1 MVLKIA
7 YSEGHGK
14 HTPGKRTP
22 DGEREWY
29 FNHLVGTGFAEELA
43 KYDGVVTKLVS
54 DPTGERDVPLQERSD
69 ISNDWDADIYA
80 SFHHNAYQ
88 GRWGTHTGTETFT
101 YNGDWGGKRAN
112 DPQEIALAKDANDAI
127 VSVYQLRN
135 RGIKK
140 ENFHEVRV
148 PKAKA
153 FLTEGGYMDS
163 SIDIKVM
170 RNAEKVKESGRAIAR
185 KIASRYGLKKR
196 QVAGAVVSK
205 DNFFRVQVGAFSTLA
220 NAAKFA
226 QEVKNKTKLDTYIVE
241 SGKYIRVQ
249 VGAFSVKSNAEN
261 RLKELKKHYKDAFI
275 TQNGTNAIPEAE
287 PYNEPPRPVTK
298 SIDAIANEI
307 IAGKGN
313 WGNGQTRKDRL
324 ANAGYNAAAVQ
335 SKIDEI
341 LKPKAKKEYVQL
353 AAHES
358 SWRVYPLNKQPV
370 VNNESGFLNPKLF
383 GGIEYEVLGYLDNG
397 NTAIIQT
404 RDFGKVKIFIKDP
417 SAKIVTR

>member
-29 FNHLVGTGFAEELA
+29 FNHLVGTGFAEEMA

-69 ISNDWDADIYA
+69 ISNDWGADIYA

-101 YNGDWGGKRAN
+101 YNGDWGGKRTN
-112 DPQEIALAKDANDAI
+112 DPQEIALANDANDAI

-287 PYNEPPRPVTK
+287 PYNEPPKPVLK
-298 SIDAIANEI
+298 SIEQLAKEVID
-307 IAGKGN
+307 GKH
-313 WGNGQTRKDRL
+313 GNGDARKQSL
-324 ANAGYNAAAVQ
+324 GSQYAAVQ
-335 SKIDEI
+335 KRVDEM
-341 LKPKAKKEYVQL
+341 LKPKAKKTFVQL

-358 SWRVYPLNKQPV
+358 RWRIYRLGTNPV
-370 VNNESGFLNPKLF
+370 AGNEIGFLNPKQY
-383 GGIEYEVLGYLDNG
+383 GGLEYEILGYENNG
-397 NTAIIQT
+397 TCAIIQT
-404 RDFGKVKIFIKDP
+404 SMFGRVKIFIKDP
-417 SAKIVTR
+417 SAEIVTR

>member
-43 KYDGVVTKLVS
+43 KYDGVVTKFVS

-69 ISNDWDADIYA
+69 ISNDWGADIYA

-298 SIDAIANEI
+298 PIDQLAKEVID
-307 IAGKGN
+307 GKH
-313 WGNGQTRKDRL
+313 GNGDARKQSL
-324 ANAGYNAAAVQ
+324 GSQYAAVQ
-335 SKIDEI
+335 KRVEEM
-341 LKPKAKKEYVQL
+341 LKPKTKQTFVHL

-358 SWRVYPLNKQPV
+358 RWRIYRLGVNPV
-370 VNNESGFLNPKLF
+370 AGNEIGFLNPKQY
-383 GGIEYEVLGYLDNG
+383 GGLEYEILGYENNG

-404 RDFGKVKIFIKDP
+404 SMFGRVKIFIKDP